1 MCVRARDKCHISI
14 RYYDSC
20 TYELGPDGSGGMNK
34 SSDLWCATVNNVDGN
49 DFGMI
54 DPDAKGL
61 CTDYG
66 APEDFGCNDH
76 YQQVDTVRK

>member
-1 MCVRARDKCHISI
+1 
-14 RYYDSC
+14 
-20 TYELGPDGSGGMNK
+20 MNK

-49 DFGMI
+49 DLGMI